1 MLRGGFE
8 KVHSAAMQGLIWGSP
23 NDLEEP
29 EPAELSWSAGVELGS
44 LNFCRFKRT
53 SSQELFN
60 RLSIK
65 WGTSQELFGTTANQ
79 QVESAKVG

>member
-29 EPAELSWSAGVELGS
+29 EPAELS
-44 LNFCRFKRT
+44 
-53 SSQELFN
+53 
-60 RLSIK
+60 
-65 WGTSQELFGTTANQ
+65 
-79 QVESAKVG
+79 